1 MGPVV
6 GDLLPLAIGVAVS
19 PIPIIAVILMLLSRK
34 AGAASAGF
42 ALGWVIGILVVT
54 VVVLTVTSGASNSDG
69 EPSDAVSW
77 VKLVLGLLLLLVGI
91 RQWRRRPQAGAD
103 VPLPK
108 WMAAIDEVTPLKAV
122 GLGAVLS
129 GVNPKNLLL
138 CAGAGVTIGAADLS
152 GADQTVCV
160 AVFTIIAASTVLVP
174 VIGYAVA
181 KDRLS
186 QPLQDLKAWL
196 QANNATVMA
205 VLILVIGVALF
216 GKGLGGLI

>member
-1 MGPVV
+1 MGPVI
-6 GDLLPLAIGVAVS
+6 GDLLPLAVGVAIS
-19 PIPIIAVILMLLSRK
+19 PVPIIAVILMLLAPK

-42 ALGWVIGILVVT
+42 ALGWVVGIVVAT
-54 VVVLTVTSGASNSDG
+54 VLFIFLTSSTSNSNG
-69 EPSDAVSW
+69 EPSDAASW
-77 VKLVLGLLLLLVGI
+77 IKLVLGLLLLLFGAK
-91 RQWRRRPQAGAD
+91 QWRDRPTAGAD

-108 WMAAIDEVTPLKAV
+108 WMAAIDQVTPLKAL
-122 GLGAVLS
+122 GLGALLS

-138 CAGAGVTIGAADLS
+138 CGGAGATIGAAGLDT
-152 GADQTVCV
+152 GDQTICI
-160 AVFTIIAASTVLVP
+160 AVFTTIAASTVLIP

-181 KDRLS
+181 KERLRE
-186 QPLQDLKAWL
+186 PLQHLKVWL

>member
-1 MGPVV
+1 MGQVI
-6 GDLLPLAIGVAVS
+6 GDLLPLAVGVAIS
-19 PIPIIAVILMLLSRK
+19 PVPIIAVILMLLAPK

-42 ALGWVIGILVVT
+42 ALGWVIGIVVVT
-54 VVVLTVTSGASNSDG
+54 VLFISLTSSTSNSDG
-69 EPSDAVSW
+69 QPSDAASW
-77 VKLVLGLLLLLVGI
+77 IKLVLGLLLLLFGAKE
-91 RQWRRRPQAGAD
+91 WRGRPKPGAD

-108 WMAAIDEVTPLKAV
+108 WMAAVDQVTPLKAV
-122 GLGAVLS
+122 GLGALLS

-138 CAGAGVTIGAADLS
+138 CGGAGATIGAAGLDS
-152 GADQTVCV
+152 GDQTICV
-160 AVFTIIAASTVLVP
+160 AVFTIIAASTVLIP

-181 KDRLS
+181 KDRLR
-186 QPLQDLKAWL
+186 QPLQDLKVWL